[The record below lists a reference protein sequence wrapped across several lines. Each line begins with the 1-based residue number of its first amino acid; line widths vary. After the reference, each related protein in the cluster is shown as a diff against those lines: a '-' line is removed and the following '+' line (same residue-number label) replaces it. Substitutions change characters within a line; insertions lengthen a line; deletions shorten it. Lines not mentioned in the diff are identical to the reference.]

1 MTLVARELS
10 KLEIARYPED
20 MREPVLKGGLRD
32 KMFSSIKKNSARLS
46 RKSRSGAEGEG
57 QEGAGKNRGIG
68 ASCQICG
75 GVGRTMEIGAG
86 NGGGAAAFDN
96 RETRQ
101 RQDKNRRHQGA
112 DSFLEKGLKPKY
124 TSSIGEFFA
133 GGKSFLLAEMTEKLR
148 AIFSL

>member
-1 MTLVARELS
+1 
-10 KLEIARYPED
+10 

-57 QEGAGKNRGIG
+57 KEGAGKNCGIR

-101 RQDKNRRHQGA
+101 RKGKNRRHQA
-112 DSFLEKGLKPKY
+112 VEY
-124 TSSIGEFFA
+124 TSSVGEFLA

-148 AIFSL
+148 AIF